1 LGDVLAYELVPN
13 YKLLGARLRER
24 VQPLRAAMRTV
35 DGVTAAADLAAGR
48 PVVVQLDD
56 GPVELVGEEIELR
69 VQAQSGFA
77 VSRDGAEVVAL
88 DLGLDDDLRLRGLA
102 REVIR
107 HVQDLRKAS
116 GLEVSDWINLY
127 LVGLDEL
134 QPMAETIGREVLAR
148 SVSFS
153 APEGAGPGTTL
164 QIDAGDSVR
173 EATAWVVKA

>member
-1 LGDVLAYELVPN
+1 
-13 YKLLGARLRER
+13 
-24 VQPLRAAMRTV
+24 
-35 DGVTAAADLAAGR
+35 
-48 PVVVQLDD
+48 LDD